1 MEAAGKSKE
10 FDTYLDQMSNLQELM
25 MSNNILNPVTY
36 LHARNSMDADI
47 RDIAQKTIG
56 LALKQGNL
64 KPELTTKLMSN
75 PVYALMGGSSYFK
88 NLNLEKSGKQG
99 MDSLKEMYKRS
110 QSVENVKKNL
120 PIDESSEERLRKMK
134 DELIELEKCAV

>member
-1 MEAAGKSKE
+1 
-10 FDTYLDQMSNLQELM
+10 
-25 MSNNILNPVTY
+25 
-36 LHARNSMDADI
+36 
-47 RDIAQKTIG
+47 
-56 LALKQGNL
+56 
-64 KPELTTKLMSN
+64 
-75 PVYALMGGSSYFK
+75 MGGSSYFK